1 MNKRDT
7 DIISDKGYWPILLD
21 AIETQIAFS
30 ENLYIKLK
38 PKMKKVFISYANDV
52 TDLTTVLDFHNVI
65 LKLKSP
71 MMDNLSFTQNV
82 THFNVVNTIYDEII
96 EDTEFSD
103 EMIRM
108 YNNILSNKLDNDDI
122 DNINNDVHT
131 NNLIS
136 NKRKSLNRKC
146 NDDANNIKRTT

>member
-1 MNKRDT
+1 
-7 DIISDKGYWPILLD
+7 
-21 AIETQIAFS
+21 
-30 ENLYIKLK
+30 
-38 PKMKKVFISYANDV
+38 
-52 TDLTTVLDFHNVI
+52 
-65 LKLKSP
+65 